1 MKTAIVDQWLAAA
14 AAGEVE
20 NTESAIIGI
29 EAVPGHEKRVE
40 QYLQQLGTMRIA
52 VLLKGYLVCELPRRK
67 VDAVAAFPGV
77 RRLLPIEDLCDVRA
91 LAERPDECKEEF
103 ASGDLVGIVNLASAQ
118 VVGFLRDWDGER
130 GIVDLALFGRAIPLR
145 VTRAAIKHVPLPEQ
159 WA

>member
-20 NTESAIIGI
+20 NTEATIIGI
-29 EAVPGHEKRVE
+29 EAAPGHEKRVE
-40 QYLQQLGTMRIA
+40 RYLQQLGTMRMA
-52 VLLKGYLVCELPRRK
+52 VLVKGYVVCELARRK

-77 RRLLPIEDLCDVRA
+77 RRLLPIEDLCGVRA
-91 LAERPDECKEEF
+91 LAEPPGDCKEEF
-103 ASGDLVGIVNLASAQ
+103 ASGDLVGIVNLESAR

-130 GIVDLALFGRAIPLR
+130 GIVDLALFGRAIPVR
-145 VTRAAIKHVPLPEQ
+145 VTRGAIEHVPLPDQ